1 MEQQRQQQKL
11 ALQLDN
17 QLQNIELRVNAQG
30 KRLVELGSTTRSDWL
45 LAEAEYLARLAQQRL
60 QTERRVKS
68 PLALLQSVDAILTQI
83 DDPNLLQARSAV
95 AADITSLRLTPDVD
109 REGIYLELQALA
121 NSVEKLLLNELA
133 KPQEPV
139 QQPLKK
145 PSQQSKQSV
154 LDEFLAIIKAQT
166 SLGLG
171 AGNYIKNVLTKAL
184 GDDKAQSILGRITP
198 VSSDRPIEILDWM
211 DARSIAELISDE
223 HPQIIALVVSHLEF
237 GLAADVLG
245 LLPHSLQPDIIKRIA
260 TLQTVQPDALAELER
275 VMQKKFKD
283 NTSLRA
289 SQVGGVQAAAKIMNF
304 TKQQMESRIMKSLSR
319 EDKNLMQLIQENMFV
334 FDNLI
339 MADDKSLQTLLRNVD
354 TELLVLSLK
363 GADEPLREKIFSCMS
378 TRAAA
383 NIQDEM
389 GAMGP
394 VRLTEVQEA
403 QKQII
408 NVARR
413 LSDEGTIVLAGRG
426 GDDFV

>member
-1 MEQQRQQQKL
+1 
-11 ALQLDN
+11 
-17 QLQNIELRVNAQG
+17 
-30 KRLVELGSTTRSDWL
+30 
-45 LAEAEYLARLAQQRL
+45 
-60 QTERRVKS
+60 
-68 PLALLQSVDAILTQI
+68 
-83 DDPNLLQARSAV
+83 
-95 AADITSLRLTPDVD
+95 
-109 REGIYLELQALA
+109 
-121 NSVEKLLLNELA
+121 
-133 KPQEPV
+133 
-139 QQPLKK
+139 
-145 PSQQSKQSV
+145 
-154 LDEFLAIIKAQT
+154 
-166 SLGLG
+166 
-171 AGNYIKNVLTKAL
+171 
-184 GDDKAQSILGRITP
+184 
-198 VSSDRPIEILDWM
+198 M

-223 HPQIIALVVSHLEF
+223 HPQIISLVVSYLEF

-245 LLPHSLQPDIIKRIA
+245 LLPTALQPDIIKRIA

-275 VMQKKFKD
+275 VMQRKFKD

-289 SQVGGVQAAAKIMNF
+289 SQVGGVKAAAKIMNF
-304 TKQQMESRIMKSLSR
+304 TKQQMESRIMKSLNR
-319 EDKNLMQLIQENMFV
+319 EDKNLMQQIQDSMFV

-354 TELLVLSLK
+354 NEMLILSLK

-408 NVARR
+408 SVARR